1 MMNPAQSFLAPLA
14 ADVSQPGPMV
24 ALSFIALILGI
35 GLYAAASVL
44 FFLDVAKSGA
54 AQRASLGAPKDGLP
68 TQRSRA
74 SVPPPKAV
82 QRAPL
87 LLAAGAAAHFG
98 YITEASFVAHVCPID
113 SVHFMLSITA
123 ILASFG
129 YLGARAIYGR
139 VNANG
144 VKRANL
150 DALGLLIAPL
160 GLAFLLGTYFLGRP
174 SGDHD
179 VGRSLGPLFMV
190 LHVLVNLVG
199 VALFVLAGAA
209 ATLYLVQEKRLKQKR
224 LAKIGNLPPLDT
236 LDRAVHRFLIAG
248 FPFLTIGIV
257 SGTFWARQ
265 LEFGSANEVMR
276 IVFGY
281 ATWLAFAAVLLL
293 RAAAGWRGRRSAY
306 GTILGLFCTMAVLA
320 VYLTR
325 PEPAPLK
332 QGSGLRSIAPTPV
345 ARASGSATA
354 RPREG
359 G

>member
-1 MMNPAQSFLAPLA
+1 MTPTVETQLFALA
-14 ADVSQPGPMV
+14 DDIGPRV
-24 ALSFIALILGI
+24 PVAALSSAALVVGLILYG
-35 GLYAAASVL
+35 AASVL
-44 FFLDVAKSGA
+44 FFLEVARTGTT
-54 AQRASLGAPKDGLP
+54 QRASLAAGKEGGRRPLPSHAPVSSTTP
-68 TQRSRA
+68 
-74 SVPPPKAV
+74 
-82 QRAPL
+82 RAPW
-87 LLAAGAAAHFG
+87 LLAAGALAHFG
-98 YITEASFVAHVCPID
+98 YITNASFVAHVCPID

-129 YLGARAIYGR
+129 YLGARAIYARGS
-139 VNANG
+139 AAT
-144 VKRANL
+144 KRQSL

-174 SGDHD
+174 
-179 VGRSLGPLFMV
+179 VGSADAGRAFGPVFMV

-224 LAKIGNLPPLDT
+224 LAKLGNLPPLDT

-248 FPFLTIGIV
+248 FPFLTVGIV
-257 SGTFWARQ
+257 TGTFWARQ

-281 ATWLAFAAVLLL
+281 ATWLAFALVLLL

-306 GTILGLFCTMAVLA
+306 GTIVGLGCTMAVLA

-325 PEPAPLK
+325 PEPQLK
-332 QGSGLRSIAPTPV
+332 QGGAPIHEPV
-345 ARASGSATA
+345 RAPARGVAGE
-354 RPREG
+354 RG
-359 G
+359 